1 MRELNV
7 PPEVVIA
14 LVIAPSFVTAAIAMV
29 VAATR
34 SRTMAVALICLY
46 VAINVVG
53 VIALGI
59 QVMPELCSDLW
70 ELASFIGV
78 VVIVRLL
85 ELWPLKLWMLFAM
98 KVRDPSSVSLKL
110 HGG

>member
-7 PPEVVIA
+7 PPEVIA

-34 SRTMAVALICLY
+34 SRTMAVALISLY
-46 VAINVVG
+46 VFINIVG

-59 QVMPELCSDLW
+59 QLMPELRSDLW

-78 VVIVRLL
+78 VVIVRVF
-85 ELWPLKLWMLFAM
+85 ELWPLKLWMLFVM

-110 HGG
+110 RGG

>member
-1 MRELNV
+1 
-7 PPEVVIA
+7 
-14 LVIAPSFVTAAIAMV
+14 MV

-34 SRTMAVALICLY
+34 SRILTVALISLY
-46 VAINVVG
+46 VFINVVG

-59 QVMPELCSDLW
+59 RVMPELRTDFL